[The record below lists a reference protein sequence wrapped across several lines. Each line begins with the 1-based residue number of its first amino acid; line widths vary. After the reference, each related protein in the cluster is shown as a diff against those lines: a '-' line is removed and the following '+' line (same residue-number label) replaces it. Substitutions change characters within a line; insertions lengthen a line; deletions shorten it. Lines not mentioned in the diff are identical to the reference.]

1 MRRNR
6 RPFASSIGAVLVV
19 GWVSVGARSG
29 SLPEGAITGIV
40 GDINVNEPFPGAD
53 IEVKPEVG
61 GGPAIKTVSGF
72 DGRYRVANLPSGNYS
87 VRFSFGVDFG
97 AVLCRHVGVSAG
109 HETVMSTMLTILNA
123 PEPFAG
129 TVLDARELERKANS
143 LSEPQVCLGEGDIPI
158 DITLKGGDFTRLTTV
173 AVIETKRLSS
183 FGRTFASAVMW
194 HAFDPGTWA
203 RSADSVQLR
212 SNPDAIFEPL
222 RALPADAS
230 SRPGSRWRAGTVLAP
245 PTVGPGD
252 RPTFSVLLEDRP
264 VRKGDGTEIGRAF
277 FWNDMMKQ
285 LKKFS
290 ASAGDA
296 VITVPRLFQGR

>member
-6 RPFASSIGAVLVV
+6 RDFASSIGAVLVV

-40 GDINVNEPFPGAD
+40 GDINVNEPLPGAE
-53 IEVKPEVG
+53 IEVKPEAG
-61 GGPAIKTVSGF
+61 GGPAIKAESGF
-72 DGRYRVANLPSGNYS
+72 DGRYRVANLPSGSYS

-97 AVLCRHVGVSAG
+97 AVLCRRVSVSDG
-109 HETVMSTMLTILNA
+109 HDAFVSTMLTILNA

-129 TVLDARELERKANS
+129 TVLDGRWLEKRANS
-143 LSEPQVCLGEGDIPI
+143 LSEPQICLREGDVPI
-158 DITLKGGDFTRLTTV
+158 DITLKGADFMRLTAV

-203 RSADSVQLR
+203 RSADAVQLR
-212 SNPDAIFEPL
+212 SNPAAIFEPL
-222 RALPADAS
+222 GALPADAS
-230 SRPGSRWRAGTVLAP
+230 SPPESRWRAGTVLAP
-245 PTVGPGD
+245 PTVGPGV

-264 VRKGDGTEIGRAF
+264 VRT
-277 FWNDMMKQ
+277 
-285 LKKFS
+285 
-290 ASAGDA
+290 A
-296 VITVPRLFQGR
+296 VAPRSVTPSSRRT